1 MSDLVVDSIVFAQS
15 PRARTRFINQRTKKK
30 VKEFLVKRRGYKRPD
45 FNRMIVDLKNLGWTL
60 EKIAYV
66 LPISGA
72 SSVREWICGSVMKYD
87 NGAAF
92 VELWMHLTNK
102 TEKEIPRINRYLI
115 A

>member
-1 MSDLVVDSIVFAQS
+1 MNIFAELCCFSTPKNLFFNKRLLNYLAPDL
-15 PRARTRFINQRTKKK
+15 
-30 VKEFLVKRRGYKRPD
+30 
-45 FNRMIVDLKNLGWTL
+45 NRMIVDLKNLGWTL
-60 EKIAYV
+60 EKIAFV
-66 LPISGA
+66 LPISGV